1 MGLSLTRR
9 QGKLFSPC
17 TTRKLFLFSRLLHSC
32 PLHIPVPS
40 LSSTFSDFHRHSP
53 LPKGALLQF
62 NFSFIATFLLPLA
75 LGSAANRAR
84 TFPPKKIKTKNK
96 KPKGKSKKPEN
107 PKTKNPKPKRV
118 EDISCWSKAEEVECR
133 LVSKRSLIMCHMA
146 HAKKLPLG
154 LLSSSI

>member
-96 KPKGKSKKPEN
+96 KPKGKSKN
-107 PKTKNPKPKRV
+107 PKTQKPKTQSQKEWRTLAAGRRRWK
-118 EDISCWSKAEEVECR
+118 WSVVWYPKGA
-133 LVSKRSLIMCHMA
+133 
-146 HAKKLPLG
+146 
-154 LLSSSI
+154 